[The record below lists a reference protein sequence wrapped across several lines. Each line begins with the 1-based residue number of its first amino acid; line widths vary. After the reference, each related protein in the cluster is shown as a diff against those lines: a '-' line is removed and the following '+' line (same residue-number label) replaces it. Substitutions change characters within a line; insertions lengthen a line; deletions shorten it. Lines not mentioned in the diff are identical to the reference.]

1 MYELSSKL
9 HLVAP
14 ILYNSDQFTFYKTT
28 FLLIYFFPQN

>member
-14 ILYNSDQFTFYKTT
+14 ILYNSDWWFG
-28 FLLIYFFPQN
+28 LGIYIL